1 MKKLLFLLS
10 VIIFIGAGCSNPP
23 SNSTNNT
30 NNQNNSEQ
38 SGKLNDIETNSGL
51 TTAPEDKTEKI
62 TKDSPMLLTSANF
75 TSGGTI
81 PAKYTCD
88 GQDVNP
94 VLNIS
99 DVPENTKSLALVLE
113 DPDAPGGV
121 FVHWVIWNIDPKTS
135 IIPENFK
142 LGKAGVNDFDET
154 RYGGPCPPSNHR
166 YYFRLYALDNNV
178 EIKGLLNASQLLTT
192 IDGHILAQA
201 ELMGKYGPSK

>member
-1 MKKLLFLLS
+1 MKKLFFLLS
-10 VIIFIGAGCSNPP
+10 AIIFVGGGCSQATTNQNTPP
-23 SNSTNNT
+23 SNSANQNTVEQTENYVTLPIEENKTPNNT
-30 NNQNNSEQ
+30 V
-38 SGKLNDIETNSGL
+38 
-51 TTAPEDKTEKI
+51 
-62 TKDSPMLLTSANF
+62 TKGPMLLTSPNF
-75 TSGGTI
+75 AAGGTI
-81 PAKYTCD
+81 PAKHTCD

-135 IIPENFK
+135 VIPENYR
-142 LGKAGVNDFDET
+142 LGKTGVNDFDET
-154 RYGGPCPPSNHR
+154 RYGGPCPPANHR

-178 EIKGLLNASQLLTT
+178 ETKGLLNASQLLTT